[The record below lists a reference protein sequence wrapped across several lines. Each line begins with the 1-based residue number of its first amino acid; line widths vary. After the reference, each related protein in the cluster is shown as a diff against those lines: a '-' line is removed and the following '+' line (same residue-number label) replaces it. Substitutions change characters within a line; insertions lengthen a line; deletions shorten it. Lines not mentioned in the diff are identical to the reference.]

1 MNNWHLS
8 RGLHKKEIRTV
19 ADKGWEAQEVSEYS
33 QFVLI
38 CFFFFLMRIC
48 LNTEIKDPV
57 DRGTERESSI
67 PKRSKRDNEL
77 Q

>member
-1 MNNWHLS
+1 MGGPGGF
-8 RGLHKKEIRTV
+8 RVFT
-19 ADKGWEAQEVSEYS
+19 
-33 QFVLI
+33 I
-38 CFFFFLMRIC
+38 CFDLFFFFLMRIC